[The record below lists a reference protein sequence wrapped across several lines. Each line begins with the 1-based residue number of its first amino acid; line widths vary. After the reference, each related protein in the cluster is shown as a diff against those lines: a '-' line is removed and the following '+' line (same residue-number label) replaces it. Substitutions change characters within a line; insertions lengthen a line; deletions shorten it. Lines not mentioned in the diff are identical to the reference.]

1 MKKQMLLLLVM
12 MLGLSGRT
20 YASAGHAYDTL
31 AFILVLIGF
40 LLVVAG
46 LLQATDY
53 LRRNGMTMINKSVV
67 MIKRKRKILL
77 DFIQKV
83 RSNHLDFSCS

>member
-20 YASAGHAYDTL
+20 YASAGRAYDTL

-46 LLQATDY
+46 LLEATDY
-53 LRRNGMTMINKSVV
+53 LRRNGRKMINRSITVLKK
-67 MIKRKRKILL
+67 KREILL
-77 DFIQKV
+77 EFLRKV
-83 RSNHLDFSCS
+83 KADYLDFSY